1 MSEVMVKKGCDTIPV
16 GGAADVDALVAE
28 HGAESVLVD
37 GVSVADIRRAEEP
50 QPEPEQGGGDTE
62 VDPEQPAPVDAAEPA
77 VQPVDPAPVTDPVEP
92 AEPPAEGGQE

>member
-1 MSEVMVKKGCDTIPV
+1 MSQVMVKKGCDTIPV

-50 QPEPEQGGGDTE
+50 QP
-62 VDPEQPAPVDAAEPA
+62 APVEDVEPA
-77 VQPVDPAPVTDPVEP
+77 VQPDDPAPVTDPVEP
-92 AEPPAEGGQE
+92 AEPPTEGGQE